1 MISHAS
7 TTHVWMD
14 LLLEICQRCYLSALA
29 KCILHVLRDSLPSF
43 PHRRTPFCFQCH
55 HLPPFPGLSG
65 DPSSPRCVTCLA
77 GPQRHLI
84 PPGTPVSRLARGAI
98 VSARASGAAPA
109 LGLALGFAAPVDS
122 SLLPLAGPQITPS
135 RVSQQIGLSSPHLG
149 FHYLAEMK
157 RYLLGGG
164 FPSPQPVPKS

>member
-1 MISHAS
+1 MHSARAQGQSPLFS
-7 TTHVWMD
+7 T
-14 LLLEICQRCYLSALA
+14 
-29 KCILHVLRDSLPSF
+29 P
-43 PHRRTPFCFQCH
+43 RTPFCFQCH
-55 HLPPFPGLSG
+55 HLPPWGPQALLHRPAQVQQ
-65 DPSSPRCVTCLA
+65 DTVCVTCLT
-77 GPQRHLI
+77 GPNDI
-84 PPGTPVSRLARGAI
+84 DSSGDSVSCLARGAI

-109 LGLALGFAAPVDS
+109 LGLALGFAVPVDS

>member
-1 MISHAS
+1 MHSAHAQIQSPIFS
-7 TTHVWMD
+7 TPK
-14 LLLEICQRCYLSALA
+14 SAFPA
-29 KCILHVLRDSLPSF
+29 SSAITSLPPRGSQAVL
-43 PHRRTPFCFQCH
+43 HRPTQVQR
-55 HLPPFPGLSG
+55 
-65 DPSSPRCVTCLA
+65 DLA
-77 GPQRHLI
+77 GPNDLDSS
-84 PPGTPVSRLARGAI
+84 GDSVSCLARGAI